1 MKIKTHHAH
10 SRFRQR
16 TTRMKIRR
24 SSSLGTGAAAPQSR
38 MYSLLLPPR
47 YPADR
52 R

>member
-1 MKIKTHHAH
+1 MRIKTPQAH

-16 TTRMKIRR
+16 ATRMRIRR
-24 SSSLGTGAAAPQSR
+24 RSALAPGAAAPQSR